1 MRLFLLFFFFS
12 SLGFSQS
19 NSSEV
24 NQALNTAK
32 AQNIKTKSQVQN
44 ALQQNGIS
52 ESQARALA
60 RQKGVNY
67 DEILNSNFTD
77 GAATIS
83 DSINKDPNVS
93 DLKIS
98 ADSLVYDMSVK
109 NEVPKPVLDTDEAP
123 STYFGYTIFKNNPY
137 LNKEYLLG
145 NIDEGYLISPR
156 F

>member
-44 ALQQNGIS
+44 ALQKNGIS
-52 ESQARALA
+52 ESQARVLA

-77 GAATIS
+77 GAATLS
-83 DSINKDPNVS
+83 DAINKDPNVS

-109 NEVPKPVLDTDEAP
+109 
-123 STYFGYTIFKNNPY
+123 
-137 LNKEYLLG
+137 
-145 NIDEGYLISPR
+145 ISSKTFVR
-156 F
+156 HR

>member
-1 MRLFLLFFFFS
+1 MRLFFLFFFFC

-19 NSSEV
+19 NNAEV

-60 RQKGVNY
+60 RQKGVSY

-77 GAATIS
+77 GVATLS

-98 ADSLVYDMSVK
+98 ADSLSV
-109 NEVPKPVLDTDEAP
+109 
-123 STYFGYTIFKNNPY
+123 
-137 LNKEYLLG
+137 
-145 NIDEGYLISPR
+145 
-156 F
+156 